1 MLKQKLEALNLPGFP
16 FGGQIEKAKSA
27 MLGVLLEEEY
37 GVLPNRETSL
47 SWETVSEEKDF
58 AAGKAILRT
67 VNITAQFETGAFTF
81 PVRAAIPKGKKK
93 VPFFVHINFRP
104 DVPDRYEPTEEIIDS
119 GFAVLS
125 FCYKEVTSDDA
136 DFSNGVSPFLLG
148 ANEQVRPNDCGKIA
162 MWAWA
167 ASRVLDYAETLPEL
181 DQNRAMAVGHSR
193 LGKTALLAGAQDT
206 RFALA
211 ISNDSG
217 CSGAAITRGKQGER
231 VEDICSRLGYWFCKN
246 YEKYRGK
253 EDDMPFDQHFLLA
266 AIAPRKVYVASAA
279 EDLWADP
286 DFEFLSCV
294 MAGDYFEHYGQK
306 GFVYSDRFPAVG
318 EKLHKGN
325 VAYHRRGGT
334 HFLSRED
341 WRLFMEYAKTI

>member
-1 MLKQKLEALNLPGFP
+1 MLKEKLESLDLSKFP
-16 FGGQIEKAKSA
+16 FGRTIEEAKNA

-47 SWETVSEEKDF
+47 SWETVSEEENF
-58 AAGKAILRT
+58 AAGKAVLRT
-67 VNITAQFETGAFTF
+67 VNLTAHFEKGDFTF
-81 PVRAAIPKGKKK
+81 PVRAAIPKGKQN

-104 DVPDRYEPTEEIIDS
+104 GVPDRYQPTEEIIDS

-125 FCYKEVTSDDA
+125 FCYKEVTSDDGN
-136 DFSNGVSPFLLG
+136 FKNGVSPYLLG
-148 ANEQVRPNDCGKIA
+148 ADEQVRGNDCGKIA

-181 DQNRAMAVGHSR
+181 DLNRAMVVGHSR
-193 LGKTALLAGAQDT
+193 LGKTALLTGALDT

-211 ISNDSG
+211 VSNDSG

-231 VEDICSRLGYWFCKN
+231 VEDICKNFDYWFCKN
-246 YEKYRGK
+246 YQKYCGK
-253 EDDMPFDQHFLLA
+253 EETMPFDQHFLLA
-266 AIAPRKVYVASAA
+266 SIAPRKVYVASAA

-286 DFEFLSCV
+286 DFEFLACV
-294 MAGDYFEHYGQK
+294 MAGKYYEHYGLR
-306 GFVYSDRFPAVG
+306 GFIYDDRFPAEG
-318 EKLHKGN
+318 EALHKGN
-325 VAYHRRGGT
+325 VAYHKRGGT
-334 HFLSRED
+334 HYLSRED